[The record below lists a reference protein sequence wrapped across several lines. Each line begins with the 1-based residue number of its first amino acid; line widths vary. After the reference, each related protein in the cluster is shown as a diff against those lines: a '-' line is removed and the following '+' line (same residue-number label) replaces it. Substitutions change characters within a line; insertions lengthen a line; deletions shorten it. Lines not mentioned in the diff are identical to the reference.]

1 MDISVIIPVYNSEKT
16 IIRSVESVVNSIE
29 KYTKSYEII
38 CIDDGSKDNSFEKIL
53 GLSKKNNCVIAI
65 HQENAG
71 AAAARNAGLE
81 IAKGEYI
88 AFNDS
93 DDEWLEEHF
102 GILLQILKDHPDIVC
117 VSGNHDCEKQQL
129 PKLRKLEDNLY
140 EISLKNELMKNYFSP
155 QATMFNSKLISD
167 GIRFKP
173 GMRYAEEGYFFY
185 TIVAKYPCAYINTKI
200 TRSILQKEKYGDGG
214 LSGNLSEMEKGELQ
228 NLKYAYKKLNISLF
242 SYYFYILLSLLKYI
256 RRLVIVKLRILKNER
271 K

>member
-1 MDISVIIPVYNSEKT
+1 MLVSVVIPVYNSSKT
-16 IIRSVESVVNSIE
+16 IYQSIESVV
-29 KYTKSYEII
+29 KSLERVTEDYEII
-38 CIDDGSKDNSFEKIL
+38 CVDDGSKDNSLEIL
-53 GLSKKNNCVIAI
+53 KTLSKKNEKILVI

-140 EISLKNELMKNYFSP
+140 EISLKNELVKNYYSP
-155 QATMFNSKLISD
+155 PATMFRNKIVAG
-167 GIRFKP
+167 GIRFKT

-185 TIVAKYPCAYINTKI
+185 SVVSKYLCAYTNTKI
-200 TRSILQKEKYGDGG
+200 TQSILGKEKFGDGG
-214 LSGNLSEMEKGELQ
+214 LSGNLKEMEKGELS
-228 NLKYAYKKLNISLF
+228 NLKYAYNELGIGFFYYVFTVCF
-242 SYYFYILLSLLKYI
+242 SIAKYL
-256 RRLVIVKLRILKNER
+256 RRIIIVKLRHGSKA
-271 K
+271 